1 MIVGVFVYSFA
12 VGSLTSLLSSVDLK
26 KKKFNH
32 FMKILL
38 YLQKEYN
45 IPPILLEK
53 IRSHLK
59 FG

>member
-12 VGSLTSLLSSVDLK
+12 VGSLTSLLGSVDLK

-38 YLQKEYN
+38 FL
-45 IPPILLEK
+45 
-53 IRSHLK
+53 
-59 FG
+59 